1 MRLMS
6 PAALLLAATLV
17 AAPEAK
23 AQMSFSVAAGATVP
37 VGDEAE
43 VLSMGYHA
51 TVGLGIKPMLAPVG
65 VRIEGMFNSLAY
77 KDDTP
82 VLGGES
88 LRVLALTA
96 NATLSGPM
104 IPMGY
109 LIAGVGMY
117 NTKVSVDG
125 ADANSDFGFNFGGGI
140 NLPLT
145 GFSTFAEV
153 RYHHVPVEGGA
164 FKFVPISVG
173 IRF

>member
-6 PAALLLAATLV
+6 TAALVLAASMIAAPAAR
-17 AAPEAK
+17 

-37 VGDEAE
+37 VGDEADSF
-43 VLSMGYHA
+43 SMGYHA
-51 TVGLGIKPMLAPVG
+51 TVGLGFKPMLAPLG
-65 VRIEGMFNSLAY
+65 LRIEGMYNSMSI
-77 KDDTP
+77 K
-82 VLGGES
+82 ES
-88 LRVLALTA
+88 VAADGSWSVMAVTA

-109 LIAGVGMY
+109 LIGGIGMY
-117 NTKVSVDG
+117 NNKVSVG
-125 ADANSDFGFNFGGGI
+125 TLENSESDFGFNIGGGI

-164 FKFVPISVG
+164 LKFVPISVG

>member
-6 PAALLLAATLV
+6 TAALLFAASMI
-17 AAPEAK
+17 AAPEAR

-37 VGDEAE
+37 VGDEADSF
-43 VLSMGYHA
+43 SMGYHA
-51 TVGLGIKPMLAPVG
+51 TVGLGFKPMLMPVG
-65 VRIEGMFNSLAY
+65 LRVEGMYNSMSL
-77 KDDTP
+77 K
-82 VLGGES
+82 ES
-88 LRVLALTA
+88 VGADGTWSATGLTA

-109 LIAGVGMY
+109 LIGGIGMY
-117 NTKVSVDG
+117 KNKMSVG
-125 ADANSDFGFNFGGGI
+125 TIEQSETDFGFNFGGGI

-164 FKFVPISVG
+164 LKFVPISVG